1 MRTDWEPDRPLCMRH
16 TDALTMENAIEWE
29 HLTDKFVFCLEL
41 LALSAWDDRADAAVE
56 KLETAFEEMLEG
68 A

>member
-1 MRTDWEPDRPLCMRH
+1 MVKTLAELRNEAR
-16 TDALTMENAIEWE
+16 TMENAIEWE
-29 HLTDKFVFCLEL
+29 HLTDKFIFCLDL
-41 LALSAWDDRADAAVE
+41 LGLSAWDERADDEVE